1 MTQKNETSAQ
11 ALTMEELENV
21 CGGGAPLGKGPLTEK

>member
-1 MTQKNETSAQ
+1 MKQKNETNEKSAQ

-21 CGGGAPLGKGPLTEK
+21 CGGKGPKIKP